1 MNRLASLR
9 QQLTL
14 VTTSWRQERLF
25 KDRLSVSLLVSAL
38 SLNALNIVI
47 LIFRIRPTDY
57 PVPVHYS
64 SLKSFD
70 VLGPWYDRYWIGLF
84 GLAVTLVNGWLALNS
99 FQRSRIASFFLLAGS
114 IVVGIFCIIIS
125 NAFVAVT

>member
-1 MNRLASLR
+1 MKSLATLR
-9 QQLTL
+9 TQLTDT
-14 VTTSWRQERLF
+14 VMSWRQQRLF
-25 KDRLSVSLLVSAL
+25 QDRLSVSLLVTAL
-38 SLNALNIVI
+38 ALNALNVVI
-47 LIFRIRPTDY
+47 LVLRIRPTDY

-99 FQRSRIASFFLLAGS
+99 FQRSRIATFFLLAGS
-114 IVVGIFCIIIS
+114 IDVGIFCIIIAP
-125 NAFVAVT
+125 AFVAVT

>member
-1 MNRLASLR
+1 MKSLATLR
-9 QQLTL
+9 TQLTDT
-14 VTTSWRQERLF
+14 VMSWRQQRLF
-25 KDRLSVSLLVSAL
+25 QDRLSVSLLVTAL
-38 SLNALNIVI
+38 ALNALNVVI
-47 LIFRIRPTDY
+47 LVLRIRPTDY

-99 FQRSRIASFFLLAGS
+99 FQRSRIATFFLLAGS
-114 IVVGIFCIIIS
+114 IVVGIFCIIIA

>member
-1 MNRLASLR
+1 MKSFATLR
-9 QQLTL
+9 TQLIDT
-14 VTTSWRQERLF
+14 VISWRQQRLF
-25 KDRLSVSLLVSAL
+25 QDRLSVSLLVTAL
-38 SLNALNIVI
+38 ALNALNVII
-47 LIFRIRPTDY
+47 LILRIRPTDY

-99 FQRSRIASFFLLAGS
+99 FQRSRIATFFLLAGS
-114 IVVGIFCIIIS
+114 IVVGIFCIIIA

>member
-1 MNRLASLR
+1 MKSFATLR
-9 QQLTL
+9 TQLIDT
-14 VTTSWRQERLF
+14 VMSWRQQRLF
-25 KDRLSVSLLVSAL
+25 QDRLSVSLLVTAL
-38 SLNALNIVI
+38 ALNALNVVI
-47 LIFRIRPTDY
+47 LVLRIRPTDY

-84 GLAVTLVNGWLALNS
+84 GLAVTVINGWLALNS
-99 FQRSRIASFFLLAGS
+99 FHRSRIAAFFLLAGS
-114 IVVGIFCIIIS
+114 IVVGIFCIIIA

>member
-1 MNRLASLR
+1 MKSFATLR
-9 QQLTL
+9 TQLIDT
-14 VTTSWRQERLF
+14 VMSWRQQRLF
-25 KDRLSVSLLVSAL
+25 QDRLSVSLLLTAL
-38 SLNALNIVI
+38 TLNALNVLI
-47 LIFRIRPTDY
+47 LILRIRPTDY

-84 GLAVTLVNGWLALNS
+84 GLAVTLLNGWLALGS
-99 FQRSRIASFFLLAGS
+99 FQRSRIAAFFLLAGS
-114 IVVGIFCIIIS
+114 IVVGIFCIIIA

>member
-1 MNRLASLR
+1 MKSLATLR
-9 QQLTL
+9 TQLTDT
-14 VTTSWRQERLF
+14 VMSWRQQRLF
-25 KDRLSVSLLVSAL
+25 QDRLSVSLLVTAL
-38 SLNALNIVI
+38 ALNALNVVI
-47 LIFRIRPTDY
+47 LVLRIRPTDY

-99 FQRSRIASFFLLAGS
+99 FQRSRIA
-114 IVVGIFCIIIS
+114 IVVGIFCIIIA

>member
-1 MNRLASLR
+1 M
-9 QQLTL
+9 
-14 VTTSWRQERLF
+14 
-25 KDRLSVSLLVSAL
+25 SVSLLVTAL
-38 SLNALNIVI
+38 ALNLLNISI
-47 LIFRIRPTDY
+47 LILRIRPTDY

-99 FQRSRIASFFLLAGS
+99 FQRSRIATFFLLAGS
-114 IVVGIFCIIIS
+114 IVVGIFCIIIA